1 MKKNAFTLI
10 ELLVVVAIIGILA
23 AVGVVAYNGYTS
35 SAKKNVA
42 KQNHKLMV
50 KEFQV
55 MVTSFDINGS
65 ISRKINGGSSKTFNT
80 KNSAFDC
87 PAFQHHF
94 KQIKSPYATS
104 VEIGKDQDNQA
115 WAGTPLLNDRGQ
127 ILGIGSLYIADTV
140 SPGIMSPGNM
150 FVPVNILKPVLKDL
164 ISKGRRTQN
173 INPYMGLSADDVTGK
188 LNVTR
193 VRGPAEKSGIQVG
206 DLIISV
212 NGTNVKSM
220 EEFYKTAWK
229 SGGPGSTIKIKVERD
244 KKNLDYTLKSI
255 DRMDYFVKNKGL

>member
-94 KQIKSPYATS
+94 KDIKTPFADASAIS
-104 VEIGKDQDNQA
+104 KQQDIQV
-115 WAGTPLLNDRGQ
+115 WAGRCCPYGKEGRTYVTYGQNKTCTFSTFLSDNNLKTLDLL
-127 ILGIGSLYIADTV
+127 ILSSIGTLSFKAM
-140 SPGIMSPGNM
+140 PN
-150 FVPVNILKPVLKDL
+150 
-164 ISKGRRTQN
+164 
-173 INPYMGLSADDVTGK
+173 LSA
-188 LNVTR
+188 R
-193 VRGPAEKSGIQVG
+193 
-206 DLIISV
+206 DL
-212 NGTNVKSM
+212 
-220 EEFYKTAWK
+220 AWSK
-229 SGGPGSTIKIKVERD
+229 Y
-244 KKNLDYTLKSI
+244 L
-255 DRMDYFVKNKGL
+255 

>member
-115 WAGTPLLNDRGQ
+115 WGGTCCNYGKIGWTYVWQKAGGYCTF
-127 ILGIGSLYIADTV
+127 STYITDTE
-140 SPGIMSPGNM
+140 
-150 FVPVNILKPVLKDL
+150 L
-164 ISKGRRTQN
+164 I
-173 INPYMGLSADDVTGK
+173 YD
-188 LNVTR
+188 
-193 VRGPAEKSGIQVG
+193 E
-206 DLIISV
+206 
-212 NGTNVKSM
+212 VKWS
-220 EEFYKTAWK
+220 
-229 SGGPGSTIKIKVERD
+229 D
-244 KKNLDYTLKSI
+244 
-255 DRMDYFVKNKGL
+255 